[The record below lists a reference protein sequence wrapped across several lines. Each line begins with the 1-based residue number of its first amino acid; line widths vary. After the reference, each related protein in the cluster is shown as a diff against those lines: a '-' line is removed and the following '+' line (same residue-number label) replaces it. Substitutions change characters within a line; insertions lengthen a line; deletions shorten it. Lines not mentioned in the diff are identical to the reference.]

1 MSLPPSPTLPVAAL
15 RVGVYVHLDLGWMA
29 HPFPF
34 GSFKISSPQQID
46 TIRSLGLTQVRWDPS
61 KSDPEPQA
69 PSAAATPETAA
80 SASVSAPAAAALPS
94 GLAPEPASPS
104 PVPPELVRLRQ
115 ELQQCERR
123 YAEGARTYRSIMD
136 TAQHQPE
143 LAWQACEALIGGMVA
158 QILGD
163 QESAIRLLPEYLGD
177 RTSLHAM
184 NVTVLS
190 LLLGKAMALPPDALE
205 ALGQAALLHDLGKV
219 ELPDRV
225 RNPDDSFTAA
235 HHHLY
240 QTHVVHGVTLAR
252 QLGLSPLALLTIS
265 QHHELADGSGFPT
278 GCHGDKM
285 APTSR
290 ILALINRYEGLCN
303 PANPIKAMTPH
314 EALSHIFATQKGRF
328 EAATL
333 ATFIRMMGVYP
344 PGSLVQLTD
353 GRYALV
359 ASVNSSRPLKPR
371 VLVYDPGAVRED
383 ALLLDLQAQP
393 QLGVQRSLKAD
404 QVPRQALEFLAPGQR
419 NCYYFERAISVI
431 HQPESP

>member
-1 MSLPPSPTLPVAAL
+1 MPFDSSPTLPVSAL

-34 GSFKISSPQQID
+34 GSFKITSPQQID
-46 TIRSLGLTQVRWDPS
+46 TLRGLGLTEIRWDPS
-61 KSDPEPQA
+61 KSDPEPA
-69 PSAAATPETAA
+69 
-80 SASVSAPAAAALPS
+80 
-94 GLAPEPASPS
+94 LAPQPPSPS
-104 PVPPELVRLRQ
+104 PESPAALSEMDPKRQGQVELARLRQ
-115 ELQQCERR
+115 DLQQCERR
-123 YAEGARTYRSIMD
+123 YAEGTRAYKAIMD
-136 TAQHQPE
+136 TVQHQPE
-143 LAWQACEALIGGMVA
+143 TARQVCEALIGGMVA
-158 QILGD
+158 QILAD
-163 QESAIRLLPEYLGD
+163 RESAIRLLPEYLGD

-190 LLLGKAMALPPDALE
+190 LLLGKAMALPPEALE

-225 RNPDDSFTAA
+225 RNPDDAFTTA

-240 QTHVVHGVTLAR
+240 KTHVAHGVTLSR
-252 QLGLSPLALLTIS
+252 QMGLSPLALLTLS

-278 GCHGDKM
+278 GCRGDKM

-314 EALSHIFATQKGRF
+314 EALSNLFATQKARF
-328 EAATL
+328 EAVTL

-383 ALLLDLQAQP
+383 ALLLDLQVQP
-393 QLGVQRSLKAD
+393 QLGVQRSLKPE
-404 QVPRQALEFLAPGQR
+404 QVPRQALAFLAPGQR

-431 HQPESP
+431 HQSE